1 MQIKRFEAK
10 NMTEALRR
18 IKRELG
24 PEAVILSA
32 KDRRR
37 ENRLLGISRKIG
49 VEVTAAIDE
58 EYADMPARRPTR
70 LPSQAAHQTGAHSAA
85 MQAPGKQH
93 PGIFHKINDIVRLKG
108 QGRRE
113 ESLRP
118 PSPPPAPPSSDI
130 PSHRHHPQKTVHA
143 SGADTR
149 KVSSNDHAMG
159 RYLANTGLSAGTL
172 VLDDKGQTIIALVGN
187 AGVGKTTTIAK
198 LAAHFQLTRNVSVG
212 LLSLDRFR
220 IGGQEQ
226 LQCYADSMQL
236 PLETPANEKDLLQS
250 MARLKGCRVILVD
263 TPAVNPGDPH
273 GLSRIQTAIKP
284 LGPVKHFMVLSA
296 ESREEDLQETAMRY
310 AALRPDGI
318 IISKTDL
325 TASYRD
331 MVNFLCR
338 HRWPVFFF
346 SNGHRVPMDL
356 TRATLERLAA
366 HFLMDGT
373 SKTGDGNGPASMADH
388 RLTATASDGQVYLAN
403 KNSDI
408 FHRPECKW
416 IRLIN
421 QTNIVEFTSF
431 AEALNNRFKPCR
443 YCNPQHLSITRMLS
457 EEGVAL

>member
-58 EYADMPARRPTR
+58 EYADMPVRRPTQQ
-70 LPSQAAHQTGAHSAA
+70 PSPATGQTGAHSAA
-85 MQAPGKQH
+85 MMAPDRQH
-93 PGIFHKINDIVRLKG
+93 PGIFHKINDIVRLRG
-108 QGRRE
+108 QTRHA
-113 ESLRP
+113 ESSP
-118 PSPPPAPPSSDI
+118 PSDSSPSPSSSDTRTRR
-130 PSHRHHPQKTVHA
+130 PHPEDPLHA
-143 SGADTR
+143 SGTDAR
-149 KVSSNDHAMG
+149 KDSNDHAMG
-159 RYLANTGLSAGTL
+159 RYLAKTGLTAGTL
-172 VLDDKGQTIIALVGN
+172 ALDDKAPTVIALIGN

-198 LAAHFQLTRNVSVG
+198 LAAQFQLTRNVSVG
-212 LLSLDRFR
+212 LLSLDRSR

-236 PLETPANEKDLLQS
+236 PLETPANEKELLQS

-263 TPAVNPGDPH
+263 TPAVNPGDPK
-273 GLSRIQTAIKP
+273 GLSRIQTAIQP
-284 LGPVKHFMVLSA
+284 LGPVRYLMVLSA
-296 ESREEDLQETAMRY
+296 ESREEDLQDTARRY
-310 AALRPDGI
+310 AALTPAGI

-325 TASYRD
+325 TRSYRD

-338 HRWPVFFF
+338 HRWPVYFF
-346 SNGHRVPMDL
+346 SKGHRVPMDL
-356 TRATLERLAA
+356 TRATVERLAA
-366 HFLMDGT
+366 RFLMDGT
-373 SKTGDGNGPASMADH
+373 AKTGDGNGSAPMEDRH
-388 RLTATASDGQVYLAN
+388 LTATASDGQVYLAN

-457 EEGVAL
+457 EEGVAR

>member
-10 NMTEALRR
+10 NMTEALRQ

-58 EYADMPARRPTR
+58 EYADMPAHR
-70 LPSQAAHQTGAHSAA
+70 PSQTADQTGALSAA
-85 MQAPGKQH
+85 MMAPGKQP
-93 PGIFHKINDIVRLKG
+93 PGIFHKINDVVRLKG
-108 QGRRE
+108 QTRHAA
-113 ESLRP
+113 SSRP
-118 PSPPPAPPSSDI
+118 SDPSPSPSSSDA
-130 PSHRHHPQKTVHA
+130 RMRRLHPEDPLQA
-143 SGADTR
+143 SAADTR
-149 KVSSNDHAMG
+149 KDANDHAMG
-159 RYLANTGLSAGTL
+159 RYLAKTGLTAGTL
-172 VLDDKGQTIIALVGN
+172 ALDDKVPTVIALIGN

-198 LAAHFQLTRNVSVG
+198 LAAQFQLTRNVSVG

-236 PLETPANEKDLLQS
+236 PLETPADEKDLLQS

-263 TPAVNPGDPH
+263 TPAVNPGDPK

-284 LGPVKHFMVLSA
+284 LGPVKCLMVLSA
-296 ESREEDLQETAMRY
+296 ESREEDLQDTARRC
-310 AALRPDGI
+310 AALTPEGI

-325 TASYRD
+325 TGSYRD

-338 HRWPVFFF
+338 HRWPVYFF
-346 SNGHRVPMDL
+346 SNGHRVPKDL
-356 TRATLERLAA
+356 TRATVERLAA
-366 HFLMDGT
+366 RFLMDGT
-373 SKTGDGNGPASMADH
+373 AKTGDGNGPASAADRH
-388 RLTATASDGQVYLAN
+388 LNATVSEGQVYLAN

>member
-58 EYADMPARRPTR
+58 EYADMPARRPTS
-70 LPSQAAHQTGAHSAA
+70 LPSPAADPTGAPSAA
-85 MQAPGKQH
+85 MMASGKQH
-93 PGIFHKINDIVRLKG
+93 PGILHKINDIVRLKG
-108 QGRRE
+108 QGRRA
-113 ESLRP
+113 ESLWP
-118 PSPPPAPPSSDI
+118 ASPPPGLPPTAT
-130 PSHRHHPQKTVHA
+130 PSHRHHPPETVQA
-143 SGADTR
+143 AGADTR
-149 KVSSNDHAMG
+149 KVSANDHSMG
-159 RYLANTGLSAGTL
+159 RYLAKTGLSAGTL
-172 VLDDKGQTIIALVGN
+172 ALDDKGQTIIALVGN

-198 LAAHFQLTRNVSVG
+198 LAAQFQLTRNVSVG
-212 LLSLDRFR
+212 LLSLDRSR

-236 PLETPANEKDLLQS
+236 PLESPANEKDLRQS

-263 TPAVNPGDPH
+263 TPAVNPGDPN
-273 GLSRIQTAIKP
+273 GLSRIQTAVKP
-284 LGPVKHFMVLSA
+284 LGPVKYLMVLSA
-296 ESREEDLQETAMRY
+296 ESREEDLQDTAMRY
-310 AALRPDGI
+310 AALTPAGI

-325 TASYRD
+325 TRSYRD

-338 HRWPVFFF
+338 HRWPVYFF
-346 SNGHRVPMDL
+346 SHGHRVPMDL

-366 HFLMDGT
+366 RFLMDGT
-373 SKTGDGNGPASMADH
+373 SRTGNGNGPVGLADH

-408 FHRPECKW
+408 FHRPGCKW

-443 YCNPQHLSITRMLS
+443 YCNPQHL
-457 EEGVAL
+457 

>member
-58 EYADMPARRPTR
+58 EYADMPARRPTQQQ
-70 LPSQAAHQTGAHSAA
+70 SQATGQTGAHSAA
-85 MQAPGKQH
+85 MMAPNRQH

-108 QGRRE
+108 QTRHAA
-113 ESLRP
+113 SSPPSDSP
-118 PSPPPAPPSSDI
+118 PSPSSTDTRTRR
-130 PSHRHHPQKTVHA
+130 PHPEDPLHA
-143 SGADTR
+143 SAADTR
-149 KVSSNDHAMG
+149 QDANDHAMG
-159 RYLANTGLSAGTL
+159 RYLAKTGLTAGTL
-172 VLDDKGQTIIALVGN
+172 ALDDKAPTVIALVGN

-198 LAAHFQLTRNVSVG
+198 LAAQFQLTRNVSVG
-212 LLSLDRFR
+212 LLSLDRSR

-236 PLETPANEKDLLQS
+236 PLETPANEKEILQS
-250 MARLKGCRVILVD
+250 VARLKGCRVVLVD
-263 TPAVNPGDPH
+263 TPAVNPGDPK
-273 GLSRIQTAIKP
+273 GLSRIQTAIQP
-284 LGPVKHFMVLSA
+284 LGPLTCLMVLSA
-296 ESREEDLQETAMRY
+296 ESREEDLQDTAKRY
-310 AALRPDGI
+310 AVLTPAGI

-325 TASYRD
+325 TGSYRD

-338 HRWPVFFF
+338 HRWPVYFF

-356 TRATLERLAA
+356 TRATVERLATR
-366 HFLMDGT
+366 FLMDGT
-373 SKTGDGNGPASMADH
+373 AKTDDGNGPAHMADRH
-388 RLTATASDGQVYLAN
+388 LTATASDGQVYLAN

-457 EEGVAL
+457 EEGVAR

>member
-10 NMTEALRR
+10 NMTEALRQ

-58 EYADMPARRPTR
+58 EYADMPARRPTQP
-70 LPSQAAHQTGAHSAA
+70 PSQAADQTGALSAA
-85 MQAPGKQH
+85 MMAPGKQP
-93 PGIFHKINDIVRLKG
+93 PGLFHKINDIVRLKG
-108 QGRRE
+108 QTRQA
-113 ESLRP
+113 ESSRP
-118 PSPPPAPPSSDI
+118 SDPSPSPSSSDARMRR
-130 PSHRHHPQKTVHA
+130 PHPEDPVHA
-143 SGADTR
+143 SVADTR
-149 KVSSNDHAMG
+149 KDPNDHSMG
-159 RYLANTGLSAGTL
+159 RYLAKTGLTAGTL
-172 VLDDKGQTIIALVGN
+172 ALDDKVPTVIALVGN

-198 LAAHFQLTRNVSVG
+198 LAAQFQLTRNVSVG

-263 TPAVNPGDPH
+263 TPAVNPGDPK

-284 LGPVKHFMVLSA
+284 LGPVKYLMVLSA
-296 ESREEDLQETAMRY
+296 ESREEDLQDTARRY
-310 AALRPDGI
+310 ATLMPAGI

-325 TASYRD
+325 TRSYRD

-338 HRWPVFFF
+338 HRWPVYFF

-356 TRATLERLAA
+356 TRATVERLAA
-366 HFLMDGT
+366 RFLMDGT

-388 RLTATASDGQVYLAN
+388 RLTATASEGQVYLAN

>member
-10 NMTEALRR
+10 NMTEALRQ

-58 EYADMPARRPTR
+58 EYADMPARRPTQP
-70 LPSQAAHQTGAHSAA
+70 PSPAAGQTGALSSA
-85 MQAPGKQH
+85 MTTPGGQQQ
-93 PGIFHKINDIVRLKG
+93 GFFHKINDIVRLKG
-108 QGRRE
+108 QTRSVE
-113 ESLRP
+113 TPLPSP
-118 PSPPPAPPSSDI
+118 PSPSPPATDART
-130 PSHRHHPQKTVHA
+130 HRHGADDPVHA
-143 SGADTR
+143 SGTDGR
-149 KVSSNDHAMG
+149 KASNDHPMG
-159 RYLANTGLSAGTL
+159 RYLAKTGITAETLS
-172 VLDDKGQTIIALVGN
+172 LDDNVSNIIVLVGN

-198 LAAHFQLTRNVSVG
+198 LAAQFQLTRNVSVG
-212 LLSLDRFR
+212 LLSLDRSR

-226 LQCYADSMQL
+226 LQCYADSMQV
-236 PLETPANEKDLLQS
+236 PLETPDNEKDLLQS
-250 MARLKGCRVILVD
+250 MARLKGCRVVLVD
-263 TPAVNPGDPH
+263 TPAVNPVDPD
-273 GLSRIQTAIKP
+273 GASRIQTLIKP
-284 LGPVKHFMVLSA
+284 LGPVKCLMVLSA
-296 ESREEDLQETAMRY
+296 ESREEDLHDTAMRY
-310 AALRPDGI
+310 AALKPAGI

-325 TASYRD
+325 TRSYRD
-331 MVNFLCR
+331 IGNFLCR
-338 HRWPVFFF
+338 HRWPVYFF

-356 TRATLERLAA
+356 TQATVERLAA
-366 HFLMDGT
+366 RFLMDGT
-373 SKTGDGNGPASMADH
+373 LKTGDRNGPASITDN
-388 RLTATASDGQVYLAN
+388 RLNATATEGQVYLAN

-421 QTNIVEFTSF
+421 QANIVEFTSF

-443 YCNPQHLSITRMLS
+443 YCNPQHVSITRMLS